1 MLIDKSTNNETIS
14 QIKLTHHNRMMGK
27 IADGMPICT
36 SVEIARGYDPRVR
49 TMLWFKTVEHT
60 YYSLDGNHQH
70 TTNIIRTAVDNSDE
84 LLGKLTKINFKD
96 LKNNYFTDAAPH
108 KYSWWEL
115 NYNHRFYV
123 VGTYDNLIPFR
134 KLRVKSG
141 NRSNPL
147 AVWLICLTATRLSQP
162 LVEVESEPQVISART
177 HP

>member
-49 TMLWFKTVEHT
+49 MMLWFKTVEHT

-115 NYNHRFYV
+115 NYNHCFYV
-123 VGTYDNLIPFR
+123 VGTYDNLIDEIKAVSDVLGFGQAIQETEGKVR
-134 KLRVKSG
+134 EQIKSIG
-141 NRSNPL
+141 SMANMLNRNKD
-147 AVWLICLTATRLSQP
+147 
-162 LVEVESEPQVISART
+162 
-177 HP
+177 

>member
-1 MLIDKSTNNETIS
+1 
-14 QIKLTHHNRMMGK
+14 MMGK

-49 TMLWFKTVEHT
+49 MMLWFKTVEHT

-123 VGTYDNLIPFR
+123 VGTYDNLIDEIKAVSDVLDFGQAIQETEG
-134 KLRVKSG
+134 KSG

-147 AVWLICLTATRLSQP
+147 AVWLICLTATRINQP
-162 LVEVESEPQVISART
+162 LVEVESEPQVISARA